1 MILIIRLK
9 MHFVTKML
17 YLVDKNYRYKGGIN
31 VGIQNFFFQAEVG
44 GGQLFEFRG
53 GGGVVP
59 RHIFGI
65 YNVNLKKF
73 ELCRGRGLSEP
84 PSKSF

>member
-44 GGQLFEFRG
+44 GGQLFEFPG
-53 GGGVVP
+53 GGGGDFEVD
-59 RHIFGI
+59 FGQFYI
-65 YNVNLKKF
+65 VI
-73 ELCRGRGLSEP
+73 
-84 PSKSF
+84 

>member
-9 MHFVTKML
+9 MQFVTKML

-44 GGQLFEFRG
+44 GGSYLSFG
-53 GGGVVP
+53 GGGW
-59 RHIFGI
+59 
-65 YNVNLKKF
+65 
-73 ELCRGRGLSEP
+73 
-84 PSKSF
+84 